1 MGLALIGFNYR
12 GITRIQGGTNT
23 WHEGASRPG
32 AAKQPAAGGY
42 RRWCAQALLYKIH
55 SAIIFVQSL
64 PRQTGAGLRSLAL
77 TLSTTFYYI
86 CLIFNLDVTLCT
98 LPPRMQCTMNPKYEV
113 LIQTKTLII
122 NHISLQVPMG
132 ET

>member
-32 AAKQPAAGGY
+32 AAKQPAAAGY

-55 SAIIFVQSL
+55 SAIILLQSL
-64 PRQTGAGLRSLAL
+64 PLQTDAVAAEPGINIVYFILLHML
-77 TLSTTFYYI
+77 
-86 CLIFNLDVTLCT
+86 NL
-98 LPPRMQCTMNPKYEV
+98 
-113 LIQTKTLII
+113 
-122 NHISLQVPMG
+122 
-132 ET
+132 

>member
-32 AAKQPAAGGY
+32 AAKQPAAAGGY
-42 RRWCAQALLYKIH
+42 RRWCAQAQALLYKIH

-64 PRQTGAGLRSLAL
+64 PRQTAAVPRSLAL

-86 CLIFNLDVTLCT
+86 C
-98 LPPRMQCTMNPKYEV
+98 
-113 LIQTKTLII
+113 
-122 NHISLQVPMG
+122 
-132 ET
+132 

>member
-1 MGLALIGFNYR
+1 MRALVDLV
-12 GITRIQGGTNT
+12 
-23 WHEGASRPG
+23 
-32 AAKQPAAGGY
+32 KPAAAGY

-64 PRQTGAGLRSLAL
+64 PRQMEAVLRSLAL

-113 LIQTKTLII
+113 LIQTKTFKLNQIL
-122 NHISLQVPMG
+122 LQVTMG
-132 ET
+132 EN